1 MTPEPVMSLTWNL
14 DQWLNLTKEPRQNQK
29 KIDDDVVTTKY
40 DVINTFSDLWLIWSN
55 PEPGFPTNGLW
66 FLHFYLKQP
75 FILQKCENKTKKPL
89 S

>member
-55 PEPGFPTNGLW
+55 PEPGFRTNGLW
-66 FLHFYLKQP
+66 FLHFYL
-75 FILQKCENKTKKPL
+75 
-89 S
+89 